1 MSFDSIVNRGDYFSA
16 HYLAEVLPK
25 DLKKSG
31 GLLARWSEDEKADR
45 ITPRRGLRELRKQY
59 FADRPFFADV
69 DARLR
74 EGELIGPDD
83 RAEWRKALAELHGD
97 VLRAL
102 GFAAQPR
109 ELTVERAGRE
119 YAVPVA
125 YADQHLVAV
134 ECGWAADVDAALD
147 GDRAGLLAAPIRLD
161 GGEQL
166 ASGTKLASWLFAADV
181 PPRYVLILAGGV
193 AVLADRA
200 TWGEGRYLAV
210 SLDVALGRNNPAEL
224 EVIAAL
230 FGADS
235 LLPPEEGGSEPLAE
249 LLTNSRNHAVGVSA
263 DLRKGLKDSVELIAN
278 EVLNRIRQAEM
289 RLEDGTVRAVRPED
303 IMEPGALAKE
313 LGKEALRYLYRILF
327 LLYAEAR
334 PELGILP
341 TDDEDY
347 GRGYSLSR
355 LGDLVVRDLTGEEAR
370 NSFHLYESLDL
381 LFRLVNGD
389 NPKPGGSDGSPGSA
403 GPAASTRES
412 LRFEPLR
419 ADLFNPEKTRLIG
432 RAALTVPGYDE
443 DDPTAPKI
451 DTRLRNATLHRVLQA
466 LMLTKGRRKE
476 RGGFISYA
484 QLGINQ
490 LGAVYE
496 GLMSYTGFISTE
508 ELYEVAKNGDS
519 HGGTWTIPAS
529 KVPDYPE
536 DVFVRRVDEDG
547 HKTEEYVRYVK
558 GSFVYRLAGR
568 DRETS
573 ASYYTPESLTQVTV
587 ELALKHRLDQDGT
600 VTPAREI
607 LQWKICEPALG
618 SGAFLNEA
626 INQVSAE
633 YLRRRQQELGVSVD
647 PERYEEELQR
657 VKAYVALHNSYGV
670 DLNETAIELAEVSVW
685 LNVMHPGL
693 QAPWFGLHLR
703 HGNSLIGA
711 GRRVYDAARLTKGS
725 WLKEA
730 PEDLPFSAGKLPPG
744 KVHHFLLP
752 AEGWGA
758 VAGAKEAR
766 ELAPVEAKKLA
777 DWRKKMRAKV
787 SDKKKQGQK
796 LTQLQ
801 RLQALSGRAEYLWD
815 LVVQRLTISEREIS
829 RKIDVW
835 GADWIDQ
842 PANAVTREK
851 VLGDLIAP
859 GTPYWR
865 LKKVMDAWCAL
876 WFWPLDRTGL
886 LDGSD
891 DVYTRLAPPILSAEP
906 VRPTATAG
914 SPETAHEASP
924 SAETLPAAGLFP
936 AAEETIGFR
945 VRKQEALFGMGDE
958 QLDLD
963 SMAHEL
969 KEARAAR
976 PKPAPKRPSLAPL
989 RQVIPLADLDD
1000 WLDFAEAMLGRVD
1013 IDHGDTEQR
1022 KGLTTVFTTLDEVE
1036 HHEDDIVFW
1045 MRMESPA
1052 KTAERFPWVQ
1062 VVDDIAE
1069 QQGFFHWELQFAQ
1082 VFDRGGFDL
1091 QVGNPPWVRPDWN
1104 ETAVLAERD
1113 PWFKLIDEP
1122 SIEIWEHRKTNLL
1135 ANWDARKFFLY
1146 EYVNNMAIANVLAS
1160 PAFYPLLAGTR
1171 PDLYRAFMCQVWA
1184 HLGASGTSGLLHPDT
1199 HLEGVGVGSIRSAA
1213 YKHLRIHGS
1222 FINGGN
1228 WAFASPIS
1236 RTLEFGVH
1244 IYGRPREISFLNAS
1258 YLYGANVLPES
1269 LAHNGCGDFPGIKY
1283 RGTWDRRPHKG
1294 RVIHVTVDTLKRW
1307 QELLGRTS
1315 DPVGETQL
1323 VHSVSIAEQEAMAA
1337 LTRIGNRLGGSYF
1350 QTSSGYNEKTDRVNG
1365 YIVERL
1371 SAPGEW
1377 KEIVLQGPHF
1387 GVGTPLAKQPPKM
1400 GNADKAVNLN
1410 QLPVDAVPTTKY
1422 RRSCDWGRYLQKQS
1436 HWLDFER
1443 LKRLQKFSR
1452 EELLKKFRD
1461 EIDLIGVLSDKSVDT
1476 HDVINLGSEDY
1487 RRLLERL
1494 ATRPYTEFYRLAWRV
1509 MIADNGERSLF
1520 AAVMPPGPAHVDAV
1534 NTMAFPSFRDTV
1546 LVAGF
1551 WAALPLDYMLR
1562 ITGRSHLRVAEVH
1575 VMPAVDVLHPLAE
1588 ALLLRTL
1595 RLNCLVEVYA
1605 PLWEKLYDPTW
1616 VSNEKW
1622 AVGWPGLA
1630 PLENVASKWAR
1641 ETPLRSEAER
1651 RAALVEI
1658 DALVAVWLGIG
1669 VEELIAAYRSR
1680 YGVLSN
1686 YENEMWFDSNGR
1698 KIAGN
1703 FNTFGHGQTKEQF
1716 KQLMAHL
1723 DPEVN
1728 GPVPDGY
1735 TAPFYKADREAE
1747 YRQAHAVFSERLRQS
1762 GWQASAAPEGEGT
1775 A

>member
-25 DLKKSG
+25 DLKKAG

-45 ITPRRGLRELRKQY
+45 VTPRRGLRELRKPY

-83 RAEWRKALAELHGD
+83 MAEWRKELDELHGD

-119 YAVPVA
+119 HAVPVA

-134 ECGWAADVDAALD
+134 ECGWAAEVDAALD
-147 GDRAGLLAAPIRLD
+147 DERAGLLAAPIRLD
-161 GGEQL
+161 GAEQL
-166 ASGTKLASWLFAADV
+166 VSGTKLASWLFAADT

-249 LLTNSRNHAVGVSA
+249 LLTNSRNHAVGVSTE
-263 DLRKGLKDSVELIAN
+263 LRKGLKDSVELIAN

-289 RLEDGTVRAVRPED
+289 RLEDGTTRAVRPED

-313 LGKEALRYLYRILF
+313 LGKESLRYLYRILF

-389 NPKPGGSDGSPGSA
+389 NPKLGEPSVPRGSEDTDGSRHSEGSA
-403 GPAASTRES
+403 VPAGEG

-508 ELYEVAKNGDS
+508 ELYEVAKNGDP

-529 KVPDYPE
+529 KVDDYPE

-547 HKTEEYVRYVK
+547 HKTDEYMRYVK

-607 LQWKICEPALG
+607 LSWKICEPALG

-633 YLRRRQQELGVSVD
+633 YLRRRQQELGVSID

-711 GRRVYDAARLTKGS
+711 GRRVYDAARLTKGE
-725 WLKEA
+725 WLKSA
-730 PEDLPFSAGKLPPG
+730 PEDLPFSAGKLPSG

-787 SDKKKQGQK
+787 SDKKRQGQK

-815 LVVQRLTISEREIS
+815 LVIQRLTISEREIS

-842 PANAVTREK
+842 PANAVTKEK

-876 WFWPLDRTGL
+876 WFWPLDRAGL

-891 DVYTRLAPPILSAEP
+891 DVYARLAPPIITPEP
-906 VRPTATAG
+906 ARPAATDDSLVRPAATNG
-914 SPETAHEASP
+914 P
-924 SAETLPAAGLFP
+924 SDAIHETLPAI
-936 AAEETIGFR
+936 EETIGFR
-945 VRKQEALFGMGDE
+945 VRKQEALFATGDE
-958 QLDLD
+958 QLDLV
-963 SMAHEL
+963 SVAHEL
-969 KEARAAR
+969 KEARATR
-976 PKPAPKRPSLAPL
+976 PKPAPKRPPLTPL

-1000 WLDFAEAMLGRVD
+1000 WLDFAEALLGRVD

-1022 KGLTTVFTTLDEVE
+1022 KGLTTVFTALDDME

-1052 KTAERFPWVQ
+1052 KIAERFPWLQAVE
-1062 VVDDIAE
+1062 DIAE
-1069 QQGFFHWELQFAQ
+1069 RQGFFHWELQFSQ
-1082 VFDRGGFDL
+1082 VFNGGGFDL
-1091 QVGNPPWVRPDWN
+1091 QVGNPPWVRPRW
-1104 ETAVLAERD
+1104 EEASVLAELE
-1113 PWFKLIDEP
+1113 PWFKLTEKPPILD
-1122 SIEIWEHRKTNLL
+1122 WRRRKADVL
-1135 ANWDARKFFLY
+1135 ATASAGWFFLG
-1146 EYVNNMAIANVLAS
+1146 ELAS
-1160 PAFYPLLAGTR
+1160 QVGTTVFYGSPVTYELLSGTQ
-1171 PDLYRAFMCQVWA
+1171 PDLYRAFMIRAWA
-1184 HLGASGTSGLLHPDT
+1184 NIGPRGTIGLLHPDT
-1199 HLEGVGVGSIRSAA
+1199 HFVGDKERRLRAAA
-1213 YKHLRIHGS
+1213 YARLRVHADFVNAGNRFFPPPVNRSSHFGLHVYGNRQKIDFAHLSWLFHTATLTESLTLKENQLREGSELPGVRYLGDWDLRPHRARVVQVNQGILKTWKAISGNSEIPSEEAKLLYPVTVEEQEAIIRLGRIRRRLA
-1222 FINGGN
+1222 
-1228 WAFASPIS
+1228 AFKPRIS
-1236 RTLEFGVH
+1236 RGYDEANAKKDGLIRWGISMPDNWSEIILKGPQFSVATPFFKQPPDTGTGSRPQDLTL
-1244 IYGRPREISFLNAS
+1244 L
-1258 YLYGANVLPES
+1258 
-1269 LAHNGCGDFPGIKY
+1269 
-1283 RGTWDRRPHKG
+1283 
-1294 RVIHVTVDTLKRW
+1294 
-1307 QELLGRTS
+1307 
-1315 DPVGETQL
+1315 PVGE
-1323 VHSVSIAEQEAMAA
+1323 I
-1337 LTRIGNRLGGSYF
+1337 
-1350 QTSSGYNEKTDRVNG
+1350 
-1365 YIVERL
+1365 
-1371 SAPGEW
+1371 PG
-1377 KEIVLQGPHF
+1377 
-1387 GVGTPLAKQPPKM
+1387 T
-1400 GNADKAVNLN
+1400 N
-1410 QLPVDAVPTTKY
+1410 Y
-1422 RRSCDWGRYLQKQS
+1422 RRATDVETYRAAQDDWGGRKCT
-1436 HWLDFER
+1436 D
-1443 LKRLQKFSR
+1443 
-1452 EELLKKFRD
+1452 
-1461 EIDLIGVLSDKSVDT
+1461 
-1476 HDVINLGSEDY
+1476 
-1487 RRLLERL
+1487 
-1494 ATRPYTEFYRLAWRV
+1494 FYRLAWRR
-1509 MIADNGERSLF
+1509 MIPFDTERSLF
-1520 AAVMPPGPAHVDAV
+1520 AALIPPGPAHIDAV
-1534 NTMAFPSFRDTV
+1534 HTLAAQDNRGTV
-1546 LVAGF
+1546 LAAGF
-1551 WAALPLDYMLR
+1551 WASLPLDYFLR
-1562 ITGRSHLRVAEVH
+1562 ITGRSDLRIGEAPTL
-1575 VMPAVDVLHPLAE
+1575 PAGDPQHPLAS

-1595 RLNCLVEVYA
+1595 RLNCLTEAYA
-1605 PLWEKLYDPTW
+1605 ELWAELYDPKW
-1616 VSNEKW
+1616 VGRNIANDLRADISEEVKAPAGNW
-1622 AVGWPGLA
+1622 AFSWPGLA
-1630 PLENVASKWAR
+1630 KLADPRIIGPEWTAT
-1641 ETPLRSEAER
+1641 TPLRTEWER
-1651 RAALVEI
+1651 RAALVEL
-1658 DALVAVWLGIG
+1658 DALVAVWLGLTAEQLVAIYSARFPI
-1669 VEELIAAYRSR
+1669 LFD
-1680 YGVLSN
+1680 
-1686 YENEMWFDSNGR
+1686 YEQEIYFDANGR
-1698 KIAGN
+1698 KVAGN
-1703 FNTFGHGQTKEQF
+1703 WNTFGHGQTKEHF
-1716 KQLMAHL
+1716 EQLMAHL
-1723 DPEVN
+1723 DPEIN

-1747 YRQAHAVFSERLRQS
+1747 YRQAHAVFSKRLRQS
-1762 GWQASAAPEGEGT
+1762 GWQASALPEGEGT

>member
-25 DLKKSG
+25 DLRKSG
-31 GLLARWSEDEKADR
+31 GLLARWSEAEKADR
-45 ITPRRGLRELRKQY
+45 NTPRRGLRALGKPY
-59 FADRPFFADV
+59 FAGRPSFAGF

-83 RAEWRKALAELHGD
+83 RAEWRKELAELHGD

-134 ECGWAADVDAALD
+134 ECGWAVEVDAALD
-147 GDRAGLLAAPIRLD
+147 DEREGLLAAPVRLD
-161 GGEQL
+161 GSEQIT
-166 ASGTKLASWLFAADV
+166 SGTKLASWLFAADA

-193 AVLADRA
+193 VVLADRA

-249 LLTNSRNHAVGVSA
+249 LLTNSRNHAVGVSTE
-263 DLRKGLKDSVELIAN
+263 LRKGLKDSVELIAN

-289 RLEDGTVRAVRPED
+289 RLPDGTVRTVRPED
-303 IMEPGALAKE
+303 IMEPAALAKE
-313 LGKEALRYLYRILF
+313 LGKESLRYLYRILF

-389 NPKPGGSDGSPGSA
+389 NPKPGDPERPRSADGSPGSA
-403 GPAASTRES
+403 GEG

-419 ADLFNPEKTRLIG
+419 ADLFNPKKTKLIG
-432 RAALTVPGYDE
+432 RAALTMPGYDEE

-508 ELYEVAKNGDS
+508 ELYEVAKNGDP
-519 HGGTWTIPAS
+519 HGGSWTIPAS
-529 KVPDYPE
+529 KVNDYPE

-547 HKTEEYVRYVK
+547 HKTDEYKRYVK
-558 GSFVYRLAGR
+558 GAFVYRLAGR

-607 LQWKICEPALG
+607 LSWKICEPALG

-633 YLRRRQQELGVSVD
+633 YLRRRQQELGVSID

-711 GRRVYDAARLTKGS
+711 GRRVYGAASLTKGS

-730 PEDLPFSAGKLPPG
+730 PEDLPFSAGELPSG

-766 ELAPVEAKKLA
+766 ELAPAEAKKLA
-777 DWRKKMRAKV
+777 NWRKKMRAKV
-787 SDKKKQGQK
+787 SDKKRQGQK

-801 RLQALSGRAEYLWD
+801 RLQALSGRAEYLWN

-842 PANAVTREK
+842 PANAVTKEK
-851 VLGDLIAP
+851 VLNDLVAP

-876 WFWPLDRTGL
+876 WFWPLDRAGL

-891 DVYTRLAPPILSAEP
+891 DVYTRLAPPIITLEP
-906 VRPTATAG
+906 VRSATTDGTSVHPAATDG
-914 SPETAHEASP
+914 P
-924 SAETLPAAGLFP
+924 SDTIHETLP

-945 VRKQEALFGMGDE
+945 VRKQEALFATGDE

-963 SMAHEL
+963 SMAHDL

-1000 WLDFAEAMLGRVD
+1000 WLDFAEALLGRVD
-1013 IDHGDTEQR
+1013 IDHGDTDSR
-1022 KGLTTVFTTLDEVE
+1022 KGLTTVFTTLDDME

-1052 KTAERFPWVQ
+1052 KIAERFPWIQ

-1069 QQGFFHWELQFAQ
+1069 RQGFFHWELQFAQ
-1082 VFDRGGFDL
+1082 VLNEGGFDL
-1091 QVGNPPWVRPDWN
+1091 QIGNPPWVRPTWD
-1104 ETAVLAERD
+1104 EAAVLAEFE
-1113 PWFKLIDEP
+1113 PWFKLADKP
-1122 SIEIWEHRKTNLL
+1122 SVEKWRNRKAAVLGVEIVRRFFITELSLPAGLAAFFGSSANYDLL
-1135 ANWDARKFFLY
+1135 
-1146 EYVNNMAIANVLAS
+1146 V
-1160 PAFYPLLAGTR
+1160 GTQ
-1171 PDLYRAFMCQVWA
+1171 PDLYRAFMIRVWGNIGVR
-1184 HLGASGTSGLLHPDT
+1184 GAAGLLHPDT
-1199 HLEGVGVGSIRSAA
+1199 HFIGDREKRLRAAA
-1213 YKHLRIHGS
+1213 YARLRVHAD
-1222 FINGGN
+1222 FVNAGN
-1228 WAFASPIS
+1228 RFFPPPVNRSS
-1236 RTLEFGVH
+1236 HFGLH
-1244 IYGRPREISFLNAS
+1244 IYGRPQRIDFSHLSWLFHTSTLT
-1258 YLYGANVLPES
+1258 GS
-1269 LAHNGCGDFPGIKY
+1269 LALETGSSDDTEVPGVRYLGD
-1283 RGTWDRRPHKG
+1283 WDIRSHSA
-1294 RVIHVTVDTLKRW
+1294 RVIRVEKGILETWRAITGDTDLLVEQTRLLYPVTSK
-1307 QELLGRTS
+1307 
-1315 DPVGETQL
+1315 
-1323 VHSVSIAEQEAMAA
+1323 EQEAIVA
-1337 LTRIGNRLGGSYF
+1337 LGSIQHRLGRLGPMISA
-1350 QTSSGYNEKTDRVNG
+1350 GYHEKGAREAG
-1365 YIVERL
+1365 LIQWEIG
-1371 SAPGEW
+1371 APEDW
-1377 KEIVLQGPHF
+1377 NEIVLKGPQF
-1387 GVGTPLAKQPPKM
+1387 SVATPFFKQPPDT
-1400 GNADKAVNLN
+1400 GTGARPQDLTL
-1410 QLPVDAVPTTKY
+1410 LPIGAVPGTSY
-1422 RRSCDWGRYLQKQS
+1422 RRAADLETYRAAQDRWDGR
-1436 HWLDFER
+1436 R
-1443 LKRLQKFSR
+1443 
-1452 EELLKKFRD
+1452 
-1461 EIDLIGVLSDKSVDT
+1461 
-1476 HDVINLGSEDY
+1476 
-1487 RRLLERL
+1487 
-1494 ATRPYTEFYRLAWRV
+1494 YTDFYRVVWRQ
-1509 MIADNGERSLF
+1509 MIPSDTERSLF
-1520 AAVMPPGPAHVDAV
+1520 PALIPKGPAHIHGVRSMVLSNDRETA
-1534 NTMAFPSFRDTV
+1534 

-1551 WAALPLDYMLR
+1551 WAALPIDYVVRIGSRANLDVSEAG
-1562 ITGRSHLRVAEVH
+1562 I
-1575 VMPAVDVLHPLAE
+1575 MPAPEPGHPLAE
-1588 ALLLRTL
+1588 PLLLRTL
-1595 RLNCLVEVYA
+1595 RLNCLTEAYRD
-1605 PLWEKLYDPTW
+1605 LWSGLYQDSW
-1616 VSNEKW
+1616 QAEEW
-1622 AVGWPGLA
+1622 AVTWPGFR
-1630 PLENVASKWAR
+1630 PFGDVNSEWER
-1641 ETPLRSEAER
+1641 DTPLRTEQAR

-1658 DALVAVWLGIG
+1658 DALVAVWLGLTAEQLVTI
-1669 VEELIAAYRSR
+1669 YRAR
-1680 YGVLSN
+1680 FPILFD
-1686 YENEMWFDSNGR
+1686 YEQEIYFDANGR
-1698 KIAGN
+1698 KVAGN
-1703 FNTFGHGQTKEQF
+1703 WNTYGSGQTKEHYE
-1716 KQLMAHL
+1716 QLMAHL
-1723 DPEVN
+1723 DPEIN
-1728 GPVPDGY
+1728 GLVPDGY

-1747 YRQAHAVFSERLRQS
+1747 YRQAHAVFSERLRQA
-1762 GWQASAAPEGEGT
+1762 QEVPAPEVT
-1775 A
+1775 P

>member
-31 GLLARWSEDEKADR
+31 GLLARWSEDEKDDR
-45 ITPRRGLRELRKQY
+45 NTPRRGLRALSKQY

-74 EGELIGPDD
+74 EGEHIGPDD
-83 RAEWRKALAELHGD
+83 RAEWRKELAELHGD

-119 YAVPVA
+119 HAVPVA

-147 GDRAGLLAAPIRLD
+147 DERAGLLAAPVRLD

-193 AVLADRA
+193 VILADRA

-249 LLTNSRNHAVGVSA
+249 LLTNSRNHAVGVSTE
-263 DLRKGLKDSVELIAN
+263 LRKGLKDSVELIAN

-289 RLEDGTVRAVRPED
+289 RLPDGTVRAVRPED

-313 LGKEALRYLYRILF
+313 LGKESLRYLYRILF

-370 NSFHLYESLDL
+370 NTFHLYESLDL

-389 NPKPGGSDGSPGSA
+389 NPKPGNPEGPQSADGSPGSA
-403 GPAASTRES
+403 RSAASTGEG

-419 ADLFNPEKTRLIG
+419 ADLFNPDKTKLIG

-519 HGGTWTIPAS
+519 HGGSWTIPAS
-529 KVPDYPE
+529 KVEDYPE
-536 DVFVRRVDEDG
+536 DVFVRRVDDDG
-547 HKTEEYVRYVK
+547 HKTEEYMRYVK

-647 PERYEEELQR
+647 PEQYEEELQR

-711 GRRVYDAARLTKGS
+711 GRRIYDAAQLTKGE
-725 WLKEA
+725 WLKSA
-730 PEDLPFSAGKLPPG
+730 PEDLPFSAGKLPSG

-777 DWRKKMRAKV
+777 DWRKKVRAKV
-787 SDKKKQGQK
+787 SDKKRQGQK

-842 PANAVTREK
+842 PVNAVTREK
-851 VLGDLIAP
+851 VLGDLVAP

-876 WFWPLDRTGL
+876 WFWPLDRAGL

-891 DVYTRLAPPILSAEP
+891 DVYARLAPPIITPEP
-906 VRPTATAG
+906 VRPAATDD
-914 SPETAHEASP
+914 SPETVREMPP
-924 SAETLPAAGLFP
+924 SAETLPAAELFP
-936 AAEETIGFR
+936 TAEETIGFR

-963 SMAHEL
+963 SMAHDL
-969 KEARAAR
+969 KEARAVR
-976 PKPAPKRPSLAPL
+976 PKPAPKRPSLTPL

-1022 KGLTTVFTTLDEVE
+1022 KGLTTVFTTLDDME

-1045 MRMESPA
+1045 MRMESPDKIA
-1052 KTAERFPWVQ
+1052 ARFPRLPVAE
-1062 VVDDIAE
+1062 DIAE
-1069 QQGFFHWELQFAQ
+1069 RQGFFQWELQFAQ
-1082 VFDRGGFDL
+1082 VFNGGGFDL
-1091 QVGNPPWVRPDWN
+1091 QVGNPPWVRPRW
-1104 ETAVLAERD
+1104 EEASVLAELE
-1113 PWFKLIDEP
+1113 PWFQLTEKP
-1122 SIEIWEHRKTNLL
+1122 SVSDWRRRKADVL
-1135 ANWDARKFFLY
+1135 AAASARQFFLG
-1146 EYVNNMAIANVLAS
+1146 ELAS
-1160 PAFYPLLAGTR
+1160 QVGTTVFYGSPVTYELLSGTQS
-1171 PDLYRAFMCQVWA
+1171 DLYRAFMIRTWGNIGP
-1184 HLGASGTSGLLHPDT
+1184 HGTIGLLHPDT
-1199 HLEGVGVGSIRSAA
+1199 HFVGDKERKLRAAA
-1213 YKHLRIHGS
+1213 YARLRVHAD
-1222 FINGGN
+1222 FVNAGN
-1228 WAFASPIS
+1228 RFFPPPVNRSS
-1236 RTLEFGVH
+1236 HFGLH
-1244 IYGRPREISFLNAS
+1244 IYGARQKVNFAHLSWLFHAATLT
-1258 YLYGANVLPES
+1258 ES
-1269 LAHNGCGDFPGIKY
+1269 LLLKESQLREEAELPGVRHLGD
-1283 RGTWDRRPHKG
+1283 WDLRPHYA
-1294 RVIHVTVDTLKRW
+1294 RVVQVDHDMLETWRAISGNSTISSEEAKLLYPVTT
-1307 QELLGRTS
+1307 E
-1315 DPVGETQL
+1315 
-1323 VHSVSIAEQEAMAA
+1323 EQEA
-1337 LTRIGNRLGGSYF
+1337 IIRLGQVRRRLVEFEPRISR
-1350 QTSSGYNEKTDRVNG
+1350 GYDEANAKKDGLIRWD
-1365 YIVERL
+1365 I
-1371 SAPGEW
+1371 SAPDDWSEVIL
-1377 KEIVLQGPHF
+1377 KGPQF
-1387 GVGTPLAKQPPKM
+1387 SVATPFFKQPPDT
-1400 GNADKAVNLN
+1400 GTGSRPQDLTL
-1410 QLPVDAVPTTKY
+1410 LPVDAVPGTNY
-1422 RRSCDWGRYLQKQS
+1422 RRATDLGTYRTAQDRWDGR
-1436 HWLDFER
+1436 R
-1443 LKRLQKFSR
+1443 
-1452 EELLKKFRD
+1452 
-1461 EIDLIGVLSDKSVDT
+1461 
-1476 HDVINLGSEDY
+1476 
-1487 RRLLERL
+1487 
-1494 ATRPYTEFYRLAWRV
+1494 YTDFYRVAWRQ
-1509 MIADNGERSLF
+1509 MIPSDTERSLF
-1520 AAVMPPGPAHVDAV
+1520 PALIPKGPAHIHGVRSMVLSNDRETA
-1534 NTMAFPSFRDTV
+1534 

-1551 WAALPLDYMLR
+1551 WAALPIDYVVRIGSRANLDVSEAG
-1562 ITGRSHLRVAEVH
+1562 I
-1575 VMPAVDVLHPLAE
+1575 MPAPEPDHPLAE
-1588 ALLLRTL
+1588 SLLLRTL
-1595 RLNCLVEVYA
+1595 RLNCLTEAYQD
-1605 PLWEKLYDPTW
+1605 LWSGLYQDAW
-1616 VSNEKW
+1616 RAEEW
-1622 AVGWPGLA
+1622 AVTWPGFG
-1630 PLENVASKWAR
+1630 PFGDVNSEWER
-1641 ETPLRSEAER
+1641 DTPLRTEQAR
-1651 RAALVEI
+1651 RAALIEI
-1658 DALVAVWLGIG
+1658 DALVAVWLGLTAEQLVTI
-1669 VEELIAAYRSR
+1669 YRAR
-1680 YGVLSN
+1680 FPILFD
-1686 YENEMWFDSNGR
+1686 YEQEIYFDANGR

-1703 FNTFGHGQTKEQF
+1703 WNTYGTGQTKEHF
-1716 KQLMAHL
+1716 EQLMAHL
-1723 DPEVN
+1723 DPEIN

-1762 GWQASAAPEGEGT
+1762 GWQASAVPDGEG
-1775 A
+1775 AS

>member
-45 ITPRRGLRELRKQY
+45 VTPRRGLRELRKPY

-74 EGELIGPDD
+74 EGELISPND
-83 RAEWRKALAELHGD
+83 RAEWCKELAELHGD

-109 ELTVERAGRE
+109 ELTVRRAGRE
-119 YAVPVA
+119 HAVPVA
-125 YADQHLVAV
+125 YSDQHLVAI
-134 ECGWAADVDAALD
+134 ECGWAAEVDAALD
-147 GDRAGLLAAPIRLD
+147 DERAGLLAAPIRLD

-166 ASGTKLASWLFAADV
+166 TSGTKLASWLFAADT

-249 LLTNSRNHAVGVSA
+249 LLANSRNHAVGVSTE
-263 DLRKGLKDSVELIAN
+263 LRKGLKDSVELIAN

-313 LGKEALRYLYRILF
+313 LGKESLRYLYRILF

-389 NPKPGGSDGSPGSA
+389 NPKPGTEGTKPEVPAVSESSESSPRSESVDGSQDSS
-403 GPAASTRES
+403 GPTVSTGER

-419 ADLFNPEKTRLIG
+419 ADLFNPEKTKLIG

-529 KVPDYPE
+529 KVDDYPE

-587 ELALKHRLDQDGT
+587 QLALQHRLDQDGT

-607 LQWKICEPALG
+607 LRWKICEPALG

-647 PERYEEELQR
+647 PEQYEEELQR

-711 GRRVYDAARLTKGS
+711 GRRVYDAAQLTKGE
-725 WLKEA
+725 WLKSA
-730 PEDLPFSAGKLPPG
+730 PEDLPFSAGKLPSG

-787 SDKKKQGQK
+787 SDKKRQGQK

-801 RLQALSGRAEYLWD
+801 RLQALSGRAEYLWG

-842 PANAVTREK
+842 PANAVSREK
-851 VLGDLIAP
+851 VLGDLVAP

-876 WFWPLDRTGL
+876 WFWPLDRTGM

-891 DVYTRLAPPILSAEP
+891 DIYTRLTSDTASDYGSDSVTP
-906 VRPTATAG
+906 VVR
-914 SPETAHEASP
+914 
-924 SAETLPAAGLFP
+924 AETRPEVIEEPTGFGESWTTDSLFDTGQP
-936 AAEETIGFR
+936 EQISLGGFAR
-945 VRKQEALFGMGDE
+945 ESRRTTGRKQ
-958 QLDLD
+958 
-963 SMAHEL
+963 
-969 KEARAAR
+969 
-976 PKPAPKRPSLAPL
+976 SLALDPL
-989 RQVIPLADLDD
+989 RQVIPLANLDD
-1000 WLDFAEAMLGRVD
+1000 WLDFAEAMLGRAD
-1013 IDHGDTEQR
+1013 IPKDSLVASFASLAALEEYE
-1022 KGLTTVFTTLDEVE
+1022 DEL
-1036 HHEDDIVFW
+1036 
-1045 MRMESPA
+1045 PA
-1052 KTAERFPWVQ
+1052 WVGMDSAIKLAERFPWFDLVE
-1062 VVDDIAE
+1062 DIAE

-1082 VFDRGGFDL
+1082 VFKKDGFDL
-1091 QVGNPPWVRPDWN
+1091 QVGNPPWVRPVWN
-1104 ETAVLAERD
+1104 ESVVLAEMD
-1113 PWFKLIDEP
+1113 PWFQLARGMGVED
-1122 SIEIWEHRKTNLL
+1122 RKARRGVALSLRGNQIFVSNEL
-1135 ANWDARKFFLY
+1135 ARN
-1146 EYVNNMAIANVLAS
+1146 
-1160 PAFYPLLAGTR
+1160 AGTDAFLSSGATY
-1171 PDLYRAFMCQVWA
+1171 PILSGTQADLYRCFMVKSWENLSTNGIA
-1184 HLGASGTSGLLHPDT
+1184 GLVHYDT
-1199 HLEGVGVGSIRSAA
+1199 HFSGAREGYFRSHV
-1213 YKHLRIHGS
+1213 YPRLRLHAHFQNRRLIFPEVDS
-1222 FINGGN
+1222 NKQ
-1228 WAFASPIS
+1228 
-1236 RTLEFGVH
+1236 FGLNV
-1244 IYGRPREISFLNAS
+1244 YGRPRDISFLHLSWLFDPSTLVFSLNHDGSGEIPALKYKKDWDIRPHRARVVSVNSDVLAGWRLVSGDQGVPAAQAKLLYPVTSDEWRPIALIAGYERRLGDMNAYIS
-1258 YLYGANVLPES
+1258 SGLHETGAKKSGLIREEINDPEEWS
-1269 LAHNGCGDFPGIKY
+1269 DVIIRGPQFSIATPFAKKPPIPKRGGRPMDLVALSRNAVPRTDFLRVADLEVY
-1283 RGTWDRRPHKG
+1283 RGAQDKWMG
-1294 RVIHVTVDTLKRW
+1294 RI
-1307 QELLGRTS
+1307 
-1315 DPVGETQL
+1315 
-1323 VHSVSIAEQEAMAA
+1323 
-1337 LTRIGNRLGGSYF
+1337 
-1350 QTSSGYNEKTDRVNG
+1350 SSEFFRVFWR
-1365 YIVERL
+1365 E
-1371 SAPGEW
+1371 
-1377 KEIVLQGPHF
+1377 
-1387 GVGTPLAKQPPKM
+1387 M
-1400 GNADKAVNLN
+1400 
-1410 QLPVDAVPTTKY
+1410 VPAST
-1422 RRSCDWGRYLQKQS
+1422 
-1436 HWLDFER
+1436 
-1443 LKRLQKFSR
+1443 
-1452 EELLKKFRD
+1452 
-1461 EIDLIGVLSDKSVDT
+1461 
-1476 HDVINLGSEDY
+1476 
-1487 RRLLERL
+1487 
-1494 ATRPYTEFYRLAWRV
+1494 
-1509 MIADNGERSLF
+1509 ERSLF
-1520 AAVMPPGPAHVDAV
+1520 VALMPPGPLHIHAV
-1534 NTMAFPSFRDTV
+1534 RSMALSDPRDTT

-1551 WAALPLDYMLR
+1551 WATLPLDYSLR
-1562 ITGRSHLRVAEVH
+1562 IGGREHLDVADARS
-1575 VMPAVDVLHPLAE
+1575 MLAPYSDHPLAE
-1588 ALLLRTL
+1588 ELIFRTL
-1595 RLNCLVEVYA
+1595 RLNCLTDSYISIWNE
-1605 PLWEKLYDPTW
+1605 LYKESWKTDD
-1616 VSNEKW
+1616 W
-1622 AVGWPGLA
+1622 AVFWPGLA
-1630 PLENVASKWAR
+1630 SLKDVRSEWNEK
-1641 ETPLRSEAER
+1641 TPLRAER
-1651 RAALVEI
+1651 ARRSALVEM
-1658 DALVAVWLGIG
+1658 DTLAALMLGLTAG
-1669 VEELIAAYRSR
+1669 ELITLYRSR
-1680 YGVLSN
+1680 FPQLLTYEGEMYFDADGRRVAANFDAYGS
-1686 YENEMWFDSNGR
+1686 
-1698 KIAGN
+1698 
-1703 FNTFGHGQTKEQF
+1703 GQTKEHYE
-1716 KQLMAHL
+1716 QLIAHL

-1747 YRQAHAVFSERLRQS
+1747 YRQAHAVFSERLRQA
-1762 GWQASAAPEGEGT
+1762 QAVPAPEVT
-1775 A
+1775 P

>member
-25 DLKKSG
+25 DLRKSG

-45 ITPRRGLRELRKQY
+45 DTPRRGLRALGKPY
-59 FADRPFFADV
+59 FADRPFFADF

-74 EGELIGPDD
+74 EGEPIGPDD
-83 RAEWRKALAELHGD
+83 RAEWRKELAELHGD

-119 YAVPVA
+119 HAVPVA

-134 ECGWAADVDAALD
+134 ECGWAVEVDAALD
-147 GDRAGLLAAPIRLD
+147 DEREGLLAAPVRLD
-161 GGEQL
+161 GGEQIT
-166 ASGTKLASWLFAADV
+166 SGTKLASWLFAADA

-193 AVLADRA
+193 VVLADRA

-224 EVIAAL
+224 EVVAAL

-249 LLTNSRNHAVGVSA
+249 LLTNSRNHAVGVSTE
-263 DLRKGLKDSVELIAN
+263 LRKGLKDSVELIAN
-278 EVLNRIRQAEM
+278 EVLDRIRQAEM

-313 LGKEALRYLYRILF
+313 LGKESLRYLYRILF

-389 NPKPGGSDGSPGSA
+389 NPKPGDPEGPRSADGSPGSPGSSGSPGSA
-403 GPAASTRES
+403 GEG

-419 ADLFNPEKTRLIG
+419 ADLFNPKKTKLIG
-432 RAALTVPGYDE
+432 RAALTMPGYDE

-529 KVPDYPE
+529 KVDDYPE

-547 HKTEEYVRYVK
+547 NKTDEYKRYVK
-558 GSFVYRLAGR
+558 GAFVYRLAGR

-607 LQWKICEPALG
+607 LSWKICEPALG

-633 YLRRRQQELGVSVD
+633 YLRRRQQELGVSID

-711 GRRVYDAARLTKGS
+711 GRRVYGAASLTKGS

-730 PEDLPFSAGKLPPG
+730 PEDLPFSAGDLPSG

-766 ELAPVEAKKLA
+766 ELAPAEAKKLA

-787 SDKKKQGQK
+787 SDKKRQGQK

-801 RLQALSGRAEYLWD
+801 RLQALSGRAEYLWN

-842 PANAVTREK
+842 PADAVTKEK

-876 WFWPLDRTGL
+876 WFWPLDRAGL

-891 DVYTRLAPPILSAEP
+891 DVYARLAPPVLSAEP
-906 VRPTATAG
+906 TAPTATDG
-914 SPETAHEASP
+914 SPEAVRETPP
-924 SAETLPAAGLFP
+924 SEETLPAVGLFP
-936 AAEETIGFR
+936 TAEETIGFR

-969 KEARAAR
+969 KEAARAAR

-1000 WLDFAEAMLGRVD
+1000 WLDFAEALLGRVD

-1022 KGLTTVFTTLDEVE
+1022 KGLTTVFTTLDEME

-1045 MRMESPA
+1045 MGMESPA
-1052 KTAERFPWVQ
+1052 KTAERFPWLQ
-1062 VVDDIAE
+1062 LAEEIAD
-1069 QQGFFHWELQFAQ
+1069 QQGFFHWPLQFAQ
-1082 VFDRGGFDL
+1082 IFNRGGFDL
-1091 QVGNPPWVRPDWN
+1091 QAGNPPWVRPDWD
-1104 ETAVLAERD
+1104 EPAVIAELD
-1113 PWFKLIDEP
+1113 PWFKLTEKPDVNEWRVRRAKLLTSNGLRFYLDERAGN
-1122 SIEIWEHRKTNLL
+1122 SGIV
-1135 ANWDARKFFLY
+1135 AFLG
-1146 EYVNNMAIANVLAS
+1146 S
-1160 PAFYPLLAGTR
+1160 SSTYPLLTGTQ
-1171 PDLYRAFMCQVWA
+1171 PDLYRAFMCQVWS
-1184 HLGASGTSGLLHPDT
+1184 HFREGGVGGLIHPDT
-1199 HLEGVGVGSIRSAA
+1199 HLSGVKEGGLRRAA
-1213 YKHLRIHGS
+1213 YAHLRIHGS
-1222 FINGGN
+1222 FVNVGN
-1228 WAFASPIS
+1228 WAFEAG
-1236 RTLEFGVH
+1236 RTLDFGVH
-1244 IYGRPREISFLNAS
+1244 VYGSPKKIDFLHLS
-1258 YLYGANVLPES
+1258 QLYDAKVLTDS
-1269 LAHNGCGDFPGIKY
+1269 LSHDGSGDSPGQKY
-1283 RGTWDRRPHKG
+1283 RGDWDRRPHAD
-1294 RVIHVTVDTLKRW
+1294 RVIRVDSV
-1307 QELLGRTS
+1307 LLGEWRKLASNSSSPAEQT
-1315 DPVGETQL
+1315 PLLYPITTR
-1323 VHSVSIAEQEAMAA
+1323 EQEAIAA
-1337 LTRIGNRLGGSYF
+1337 LGSYPARLGSYSPLI
-1350 QTSSGYNEKTDRVNG
+1350 SSGYHEKGAKDAGLIRSQVG
-1365 YIVERL
+1365 RPESLDDVI
-1371 SAPGEW
+1371 
-1377 KEIVLQGPHF
+1377 LQGTHF
-1387 GVGTPLAKQPPKM
+1387 GISTPYAKEPNDPFKNGKDWIPWDLTSLPK
-1400 GNADKAVNLN
+1400 
-1410 QLPVDAVPTTKY
+1410 DAIPRSTYVRACEESTY
-1422 RRSCDWGRYLQKQS
+1422 RSAQERWNGQS
-1436 HWLDFER
+1436 YVSYYRMSWR
-1443 LKRLQKFSR
+1443 KM
-1452 EELLKKFRD
+1452 
-1461 EIDLIGVLSDKSVDT
+1461 IDPKST
-1476 HDVINLGSEDY
+1476 
-1487 RRLLERL
+1487 
-1494 ATRPYTEFYRLAWRV
+1494 
-1509 MIADNGERSLF
+1509 ERSLF
-1520 AAVMPPGPAHVDAV
+1520 VSIIPPGPAHIHGVVSCAL
-1534 NTMAFPSFRDTV
+1534 PSNRETV
-1546 LVAGF
+1546 LAAGM
-1551 WAALPLDYMLR
+1551 WSSLPLDYLLR
-1562 ITGRSHLRVAEVH
+1562 ITGENNLEPGKARALPIPR
-1575 VMPAVDVLHPLAE
+1575 PNHPLSAP
-1588 ALLLRTL
+1588 LLLRTL
-1595 RLNCLVEVYA
+1595 RLNCITESYA
-1605 PLWEKLYDPTW
+1605 DLWSEQFEQEW
-1616 VSNEKW
+1616 VLEERW
-1622 AVGWPGLA
+1622 AVDWLDLQLLA
-1630 PLENVASKWAR
+1630 APENVQLHWAYA
-1641 ETPLRSEAER
+1641 TPLRTEKER

-1658 DALVAVWLGIG
+1658 DALAAVWLGIG
-1669 VEELIAAYRSR
+1669 IDELIAIYRAR
-1680 YGVLSN
+1680 YPILGDR
-1686 YENEMWFDSNGR
+1686 EAAMWFDANGR
-1698 KIAGN
+1698 RVAADPYA
-1703 FNTFGHGQTKEQF
+1703 FGYGQTKQHYE
-1716 KQLMAHL
+1716 QLMAHL

-1747 YRQAHAVFSERLRQS
+1747 YRQAHAVFSERLRKS
-1762 GWQASAAPEGEGT
+1762 GWQASSTPDSESAS
-1775 A
+1775 